1 MNPAWVTKK
10 ELLMDQVKKS
20 SETIRMRNYGRIIQN
35 MVDYIATIEDE
46 ETKHLSLCYIA
57 SCMRQKNLIWNKD
70 QEASIE
76 RIRED
81 IERISNYRLD
91 CSGVEFDSLQR
102 SENGG
107 QKPRKIKR

>member
-35 MVDYIATIEDE
+35 MVDYITTIEDE

-81 IERISNYRLD
+81 IEAENDVMNSAAARRR
-91 CSGVEFDSLQR
+91 ER
-102 SENGG
+102 EMASEGEDA
-107 QKPRKIKR
+107 